1 MVEVLNDYFASVAL
15 PENEWGS
22 DKEPWQEE
30 VSHGRGFLIGS
41 LRSDPFKKTLETLL
55 KCGSTENGAC
65 ICMWLE
71 QKRNRSIRACFQG
84 NLSYY
89 KRTGQKEKEKKT
101 WFFFYPWD
109 WNLHISAHSGNDYF
123 TAPLAQTLNPLTHAP
138 VVTNERWPLF
148 RFWCH
153 HLWLIGFTYTWGLQE
168 E

>member
-1 MVEVLNDYFASVAL
+1 MRIGQGAL
-15 PENEWGS
+15 TRGSQPWPWLLDWFTQEWS
-22 DKEPWQEE
+22 FQ
-30 VSHGRGFLIGS
+30 
-41 LRSDPFKKTLETLL
+41 KTLETLL

-84 NLSYY
+84 NLSYC
-89 KRTGQKEKEKKT
+89 KRTSQKEKEKKT

-109 WNLHISAHSGNDYF
+109 WNLHISAHSGNEYF

-153 HLWLIGFTYTWGLQE
+153 HLWLNWLYLYLRSTGGIDLLNDPPIRVIV
-168 E
+168 